1 MQIWQV
7 TQDVCRTD
15 GAEGCPVYGVQGIL
29 PDGTVWAWADV
40 DTDRRVVECL
50 ACRLQRLQ
58 PSPCHFS
65 DLVLDFIE
73 EQAQKV

>member
-1 MQIWQV
+1 MQIWRV

-15 GAEGCPVYGVQGIL
+15 GAEGCPVFGVQVTL
-29 PDGTVWAWADV
+29 PDGTVWSFADV
-40 DTDRRVVECL
+40 DTDCEMAQCL
-50 ACRLQRLQ
+50 AHRMQHLQ
-58 PSPCHFS
+58 PSPCHFA